1 LLGDELDYCKQR
13 LWALL
18 KHEENIPPQQLFNS
32 ASINCRKLGKGMGGN
47 MADSILMM
55 VFLKE

>member
-1 LLGDELDYCKQR
+1 